1 MGLAQHATTG
11 MPTMGRSQGDTSSAD
26 EIQKTK
32 PAKLHD
38 WLRFFRVSLCLRDN
52 LPAALPFAYQHMKA
66 YLKSF
71 TLSPF
76 NALGSLVFF
85 CALIPSDFRGD
96 VLRGLS
102 WFWLTWTKRES
113 LPLKSKSQAW
123 AWDAIKVTCEEIY
136 QEKSPRLLHC
146 IPGLGMHQFCADPKK
161 QEQSH
166 SQAIFLHIFLILWAA
181 PLVHYPTRLWSPLLE
196 GPDEGEDLYKIGL
209 AMHHRWHVLFL
220 K

>member
-1 MGLAQHATTG
+1 
-11 MPTMGRSQGDTSSAD
+11 
-26 EIQKTK
+26 
-32 PAKLHD
+32 
-38 WLRFFRVSLCLRDN
+38 
-52 LPAALPFAYQHMKA
+52 MKA

-76 NALGSLVFF
+76 NALGSLAFF

-123 AWDAIKVTCEEIY
+123 ASDAIKVTCEEIY

-161 QEQSH
+161 TRAES
-166 SQAIFLHIFLILWAA
+166 LTGHISAHISD
-181 PLVHYPTRLWSPLLE
+181 LVSLSISPLSYQAVVSS
-196 GPDEGEDLYKIGL
+196 PWRTWW
-209 AMHHRWHVLFL
+209 RWGSVQNKTGHEP
-220 K
+220 

>member
-1 MGLAQHATTG
+1 
-11 MPTMGRSQGDTSSAD
+11 
-26 EIQKTK
+26 
-32 PAKLHD
+32 
-38 WLRFFRVSLCLRDN
+38 
-52 LPAALPFAYQHMKA
+52 MKA

-76 NALGSLVFF
+76 NVLGSLVFF
-85 CALIPSDFRGD
+85 CVLIPSDFRGD

-113 LPLKSKSQAW
+113 LWLQRIPWLQRILTSKSQAW
-123 AWDAIKVTCEEIY
+123 ASDAIKVTCEEIY

-146 IPGLGMHQFCADPKK
+146 IPGLGMHQFCADSKK

-181 PLVHYPTRLWSPLLE
+181 PLFHYPTRLWSPLLE
-196 GPDEGEDLYKIGL
+196 GPDEGEGLYKIVL
-209 AMHHRWHVLFL
+209 AMCHRWHVLFL
-220 K
+220 NK

>member
-1 MGLAQHATTG
+1 
-11 MPTMGRSQGDTSSAD
+11 
-26 EIQKTK
+26 
-32 PAKLHD
+32 
-38 WLRFFRVSLCLRDN
+38 
-52 LPAALPFAYQHMKA
+52 MKA

-96 VLRGLS
+96 ILRSLS

-113 LPLKSKSQAW
+113 LWSQGILWSQSHRLGHQMPSRWPVRKSTRRSHPGSCPASQVLECTSFVQ
-123 AWDAIKVTCEEIY
+123 I
-136 QEKSPRLLHC
+136 
-146 IPGLGMHQFCADPKK
+146 PKK

-181 PLVHYPTRLWSPLLE
+181 PLVHYPTRLWSPLLK
-196 GPDEGEDLYKIGL
+196 GPDEGEGLYKTGL
-209 AMHHRWHVLFL
+209 AMCHRWHVLFL
-220 K
+220 NK